1 MQCRVGLC
9 EIICICTKRGIDL
22 YIFFYFICFTL
33 SAHLI
38 VRIAVRLT
46 MAVKRKEQVII
57 LFPSAFLSWNGNA
70 TATANELD
78 SVICSECQF
87 YIISPQ
93 IEIVLAFFRN
103 KYESME
109 FPDGVNIE
117 NIILWN
123 RTSRVQ
129 SIVPAPEL
137 KIFLI
142 LCNRNT
148 KLAQILSFTMLSLF
162 FVKVTH
168 GIIFI

>member
-1 MQCRVGLC
+1 M
-9 EIICICTKRGIDL
+9 
-22 YIFFYFICFTL
+22 
-33 SAHLI
+33 
-38 VRIAVRLT
+38 RIAVRLT

-117 NIILWN
+117 NIIL
-123 RTSRVQ
+123 
-129 SIVPAPEL
+129 
-137 KIFLI
+137 
-142 LCNRNT
+142 
-148 KLAQILSFTMLSLF
+148 
-162 FVKVTH
+162 
-168 GIIFI
+168 